1 MLYYKG
7 YRRKDSTMHM
17 NQFPQK
23 AFYRLNNLG
32 KTAAIIISAT
42 ILTLF
47 LWSFGIREDVLLM
60 VYMISVIIC
69 AAATHD
75 YRYCTLTALFGV
87 FSYNYFYTEPFM
99 SFHIQ
104 EKNDSFILLFF
115 LITAVISSTITAQFV
130 QASQKSRENE
140 LKARQLYRQ
149 RERARSEAQLAQVKS
164 RLLRSIGHDLRTPLT
179 GILCGSNYIADHC
192 ATMKTA
198 EIQKMAADISDQ
210 VEWLIGTMENILY
223 MTRIDAQNLEPDYQ
237 PEVVDDVMEEAV
249 RRVPGLKDRPFSLH
263 LPAQIE
269 TVPMDG
275 KMIVQVLM
283 NLLDNAVFHTLPGTA
298 ISLSAARVEDNIRFT
313 VEDAG
318 EGIPPDKRETIF
330 EEFVTSK
337 KGSIDGRRGTGL
349 GLAICKAVI
358 LAHHGLLTVG
368 DSPMGGASFSFILPT
383 EEQKNES
390 DV

>member
-192 ATMKTA
+192 ETMKTA

-249 RRVPGLKDRPFSLH
+249 SRVPGLKDRPFSLH

-337 KGSIDGRRGTGL
+337 KGSIDERRGTGL

-368 DSPMGGASFSFILPT
+368 VSPMGGASFSFILPT